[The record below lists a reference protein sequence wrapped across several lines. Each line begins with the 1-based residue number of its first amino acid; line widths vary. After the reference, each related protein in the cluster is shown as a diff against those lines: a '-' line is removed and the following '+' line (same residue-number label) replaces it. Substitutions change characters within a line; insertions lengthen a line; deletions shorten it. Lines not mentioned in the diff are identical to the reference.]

1 MKRAVRFY
9 FCIPLLLLSIGF
21 AVLLTACSEMEESG
35 ATWQEQYD
43 LGVKYLS
50 EGNYEEA
57 IVAFTAA
64 IEIDPKRPEAYR
76 KAAEA
81 YEAMGDREG
90 ARAILAKGYEETGDP
105 RLAPGDDTASADEET
120 ETARREE
127 LERALAEA
135 LSFQNPPELLFEP
148 AYGLD
153 DYCVP
158 ATIYYQAPPD
168 ITESHGGGQL
178 SGSFQYYGEQ
188 IEYDDVEQWSWGYYA
203 HAVNRDVVHVSSP
216 AGSTDIIHL
225 WISCEDTPELYGVL
239 HAGWRD
245 IMMGDTRAAV
255 MEKLGCTP
263 EQAAYAAE
271 HSTVFIYLY
280 RDGSIQVDLE
290 KEPLFAH
297 DGVPYN
303 RVDLYYQDTNDQGGF
318 SLYSVAL
325 KFDSNDRLSEVS
337 FSNKARLA
345 EYVLGTG

>member
-1 MKRAVRFY
+1 MTIKRRILGL
-9 FCIPLLLLSIGF
+9 CL
-21 AVLLTACSEMEESG
+21 VLVLGLASCGQSAE
-35 ATWQEQYD
+35 AKWQEQYD

-57 IVAFTAA
+57 VLAFTAA
-64 IEIDPKRPEAYR
+64 IEIDPKRPEAYL

-168 ITESHGGGQL
+168 ITEYHGGGQL
-178 SGSFQYYGEQ
+178 SGSLQYYGER
-188 IEYDDVEQWSWGYYA
+188 IEYDVEQWSWGYYA

-216 AGSTDIIHL
+216 AGST
-225 WISCEDTPELYGVL
+225 
-239 HAGWRD
+239 
-245 IMMGDTRAAV
+245 
-255 MEKLGCTP
+255 
-263 EQAAYAAE
+263 
-271 HSTVFIYLY
+271 
-280 RDGSIQVDLE
+280 
-290 KEPLFAH
+290 
-297 DGVPYN
+297 
-303 RVDLYYQDTNDQGGF
+303 
-318 SLYSVAL
+318 
-325 KFDSNDRLSEVS
+325 VS
-337 FSNKARLA
+337 
-345 EYVLGTG
+345 

>member
-1 MKRAVRFY
+1 MKR
-9 FCIPLLLLSIGF
+9 IGSL
-21 AVLLTACSEMEESG
+21 VLTLILVLGLCACGQKAG
-35 ATWQEQYD
+35 APTWQEQYD

-64 IEIDPKRPEAYR
+64 IELDPKRPEAYR

-81 YEAMGDREG
+81 YEAMGDYE
-90 ARAILAKGYEETGDP
+90 AAAAILEQGFEATGDF
-105 RLAPGDDTASADEET
+105 RLAPGGDTASEDEET
-120 ETARREE
+120 DEALREE
-127 LERALAEA
+127 IQRSLGEA
-135 LSFQNPPELLFEP
+135 LSVQNPPELLFEP

-168 ITESHGGGQL
+168 ITEFHGGGQI

-188 IEYDDVEQWSWGYYA
+188 IEYDLEQWSWSYYA

-216 AGSTDIIHL
+216 AGSTDIIRL

-280 RDGSIQVDLE
+280 QDGSIRVDLE

-303 RVDLYYQDTNDQGGF
+303 RVDLYYQDSNDQGGF
-318 SLYSVAL
+318 SLYSVSL
-325 KFDSNDRLSEVS
+325 EFDENDRLSAMR